1 MPTKLPTAL
10 GLGAGPVPVEV
21 RARFDGQW
29 HGGFE
34 VVEVVERVDPAESPP
49 GLRVRRSGGDELP
62 VLFDPSDVRPLD
74 R

>member
-1 MPTKLPTAL
+1 MASNLPARL
-10 GLGAGPVPVEV
+10 ISDRSPVPVEV

-34 VVEVVERVDPAESPP
+34 VVEIVDQIERPAP
-49 GLRVRRSGGDELP
+49 GLRIRRAGGDELP